1 MTNGVVDFNFG
12 GFGESLDFV
21 PPALM
26 APLETFSLSGRT
38 EENQRLFSVGDLGL
52 EDLNT
57 TFKDDALE
65 EHLMASTL
73 EGSDP
78 WILFDSGAATHCCP
92 KYFASEWPLLPLT
105 GKAPLLRSISGQPLT
120 IFGRRV
126 VKVDFEGQSCFLHF
140 YVCDVPYWVVS
151 VGRLLR
157 SGFDVNLP
165 SRNPNTLSTPDG
177 HKVPIVRHGSLLFL
191 RPTLAPFNKDDFE
204 VVCNTFH
211 GMSAQGTLVAPTFTP
226 SFKPVVQYHIDK
238 WELSGNTL
246 TRIHKRARAT
256 FFSPE
261 GTKDRPVDLKDLSD
275 ERVTYF
281 EYADGR
287 KETLTDNWRKAANP
301 KGPAPERFVGRTVFK
316 LSSKPTGR
324 KLVGKQTT
332 LPEPTPLKPKPQPQ
346 PLEQEQELSVEAPQP
361 LFKQPQKGLKGQSTE
376 DTFRLRLQQTSSG
389 TLEGFARATFGEGP
403 GNRTALHAR
412 LVVGLSVVLGACP
425 LRVEKHTFCAGRRSL

>member
-1 MTNGVVDFNFG
+1 MSAVVLGNFGLGNTFRVDGMTNGVVDFNFG
-12 GFGESLDFV
+12 GFGESSDFV

-26 APLETFSLSGRT
+26 APLETFSLNGRT

-52 EDLNT
+52 KNLNT

-73 EGSDP
+73 EDSDP

-92 KYFASEWPLLPLT
+92 KDFASEWPLLPLT
-105 GKAPLLRSISGQPLT
+105 GKAPPLRSISGQPLT
-120 IFGRRV
+120 IFGRRL

-140 YVCDVPYWVVS
+140 YVCDVPYCVVS

-157 SGFDVNLP
+157 SGSDVNLS

-177 HKVPIVRHGSLLFL
+177 HKVPIIRHGSLLFL
-191 RPTLAPFNKDDFE
+191 RPTLAPFNKDEFE

-226 SFKPVVQYHIDK
+226 TFKPVVQYHIDK

-261 GTKDRPVDLKDLSD
+261 GTKDRPVDLTDLSD

-287 KETLTDNWRKAANP
+287 KETLTDNWRKSENP

-346 PLEQEQELSVEAPQP
+346 PLEQEQDQGAKHRGHFPSALAAD
-361 LFKQPQKGLKGQSTE
+361 F
-376 DTFRLRLQQTSSG
+376 LR
-389 TLEGFARATFGEGP
+389 
-403 GNRTALHAR
+403 N
-412 LVVGLSVVLGACP
+412 
-425 LRVEKHTFCAGRRSL
+425 AGRL